1 MSGSFATAVR
11 ERARRAVAALE
22 AARHGDDA
30 DELILAEAE
39 WEHVTRL
46 ARMHGV
52 PIGPGEAGPGE
63 RTAP

>member
-1 MSGSFATAVR
+1 MNGSFATTVR
-11 ERARRAVAALE
+11 ERARRAAAVLE

-30 DELILAEAE
+30 DELMLAEAE

-46 ARMHGV
+46 ARTHGV
-52 PIGPGEAGPGE
+52 PIGAGEAGPD

>member
-11 ERARRAVAALE
+11 ERARRAAAALE
-22 AARHGDDA
+22 EARQGDDVG
-30 DELILAEAE
+30 ELMTAEAE

-46 ARMHGV
+46 ARTHGV

-63 RTAP
+63 RTAL